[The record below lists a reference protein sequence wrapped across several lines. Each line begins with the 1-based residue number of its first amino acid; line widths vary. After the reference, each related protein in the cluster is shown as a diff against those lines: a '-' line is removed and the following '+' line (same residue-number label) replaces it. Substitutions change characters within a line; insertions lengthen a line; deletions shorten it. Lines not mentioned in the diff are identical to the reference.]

1 MLRTTDQ
8 TVSTG
13 PRVLRVR
20 QPFRMIDAAHQCGDT
35 FRRTSTMPTF
45 VRTDQCDG
53 CTGQDEVACVYVC
66 PHDLMKL
73 DEDGSDTG
81 WAMKAFNQEPE
92 QCCECYACIKTC
104 PQQAIECRHY
114 ADVVP
119 MGASVQP
126 LRGTDSIRWT
136 ITFRN
141 GTTKRFRFPIR
152 TTPEGSVD
160 PYGNKPAADIAKIG
174 EPGFFTLGGVQ
185 KPGDA
190 SELIRK

>member
-1 MLRTTDQ
+1 
-8 TVSTG
+8 
-13 PRVLRVR
+13 
-20 QPFRMIDAAHQCGDT
+20 
-35 FRRTSTMPTF
+35 
-45 VRTDQCDG
+45 
-53 CTGQDEVACVYVC
+53 
-66 PHDLMKL
+66 
-73 DEDGSDTG
+73 
-81 WAMKAFNQEPE
+81 MKAFNQEPE
-92 QCCECYACIKTC
+92 QCWECYACVKSC

-126 LRGTDSIRWT
+126 VRGTDSITWN

-141 GTTKRFRFPIR
+141 GNTKRFRFPIR
-152 TTPEGSVD
+152 TTPEGSID